1 MTSTDRIVPVDS
13 AMGTLPIFRPLAKSS
28 SRDKLE
34 LTQTVGEVQL
44 TWRGPNQ
51 LSIPDQSV
59 LLAAMAC
66 AKGCEV
72 LEEQRAEP
80 AAGQMALALLEPTGH
95 RFQTASVWI
104 PTTFRMLSRHCAASG
119 HAGPNTSQVKAS
131 LKRLTET
138 TIWMRSG
145 DREGSTRLLAWSYS
159 QADSALLTLNWRLV
173 DALCGRRYSRINL
186 HHRGLLAT
194 DVAKALHFS
203 LSCQIGPGGSW
214 AYKLDNLQR
223 HVWGDQAEGEA
234 LRQRRTK
241 LRKALEALAGLPTW
255 STSWNDNVV
264 TIKHERTARTRV
276 ETSKTKTVASYRS
289 RRVESVTVRSNES
302 PSASNRFHSQTG
314 KASVHAGL
322 AYEDV
327 SALFNTKAGGDGLQ
341 PPPP

>member
-1 MTSTDRIVPVDS
+1 MTSADRIVPMDS
-13 AMGTLPIFRPLAKSS
+13 AMGTLPIFRPLAKLS
-28 SRDKLE
+28 SRAKLE
-34 LTQTVGEVQL
+34 LTQTVGQVQL

-72 LEEQRAEP
+72 QEDQGAEP
-80 AAGQMALALLEPTGH
+80 AADQLALALLEPTGH

-104 PTTFRMLSRHCAASG
+104 PTSFRMLSRHCAVSG
-119 HAGPNTSQVKAS
+119 HAGPNTAQVKAS

-159 QADSALLTLNWRLV
+159 QADSVLLTLNLRLV

-203 LSCQIGPGGSW
+203 LSCQIRPGEAW
-214 AYKLDNLQR
+214 AYKLDNLQK

-241 LRKALEALAGLPTW
+241 LRKALDALAGLPTW
-255 STSWNDNVV
+255 NTSWNDNVV
-264 TIKHERTARTRV
+264 TVRHEREAQPRV
-276 ETSKTKTVASYRS
+276 EVSKAKTAASYRS
-289 RRVESVTVRSNES
+289 RRVESVTMRSNES
-302 PSASNRFHSQTG
+302 PRASNRFHSQPG
-314 KASVHAGL
+314 KASVHAGS
-322 AYEDV
+322 AYADV
-327 SALFNTKAGGDGLQ
+327 SELFNT
-341 PPPP
+341 

>member
-1 MTSTDRIVPVDS
+1 MTSSDRIVPMDS

-28 SRDKLE
+28 SRAKLE

-66 AKGCEV
+66 AKSCEV
-72 LEEQRAEP
+72 QEEQGSEL
-80 AAGQMALALLEPTGH
+80 AASQLALALLEPTGH

-104 PTTFRMLSRHCAASG
+104 PTSFRMLSRHCAASG
-119 HAGPNTSQVKAS
+119 HAGPNTAQVKAS

-159 QADSALLTLNWRLV
+159 QADSVLLTLNWRLV

-203 LSCQIGPGGSW
+203 LSCQLGPGKSW
-214 AYKLDNLQR
+214 SYKLDNLQR
-223 HVWGDQAEGEA
+223 HVWGDQADGEA

-241 LRKALEALAGLPTW
+241 LRKALDALAGLPTW
-255 STSWNDNVV
+255 STSWNNNVV
-264 TIKHERTARTRV
+264 TIQHERTAQPRA
-276 ETSKTKTVASYRS
+276 EASKTKIAASYRS

-302 PSASNRFHSQTG
+302 LDASNRFHSQTG
-314 KASVHAGL
+314 EASVHAGL

-327 SALFNTKAGGDGLQ
+327 SELFNT
-341 PPPP
+341 

>member
-1 MTSTDRIVPVDS
+1 MTSADRIVPVDS
-13 AMGTLPIFRPLAKSS
+13 AMGTLPIFRPLAKTA
-28 SRDKLE
+28 SRAKLE
-34 LTQTVGEVQL
+34 LNQKFGEVEL

-72 LEEQRAEP
+72 QEEQADDP
-80 AAGQMALALLEPTGH
+80 MADHAALALLQPTGH
-95 RFQTASVWI
+95 RFQTASIWV
-104 PTTFRMLSRHCAASG
+104 PTTFRRLSRHCAASG
-119 HAGPNTSQVKAS
+119 HAGPNTAQVKAS

-159 QADSALLTLNWRLV
+159 QADSVLLTLNWRLV
-173 DALCGRRYSRINL
+173 DALCGRQYSRINL
-186 HHRGLLAT
+186 HHRCLLTT

-203 LSCQIGPGGSW
+203 LSCQIQPGVAW
-214 AYKLDNLQR
+214 AYKLDNLQK

-241 LRKALEALAGLPTW
+241 LRKALDALASLPTW

-264 TIKHERTARTRV
+264 TIKHERLAQLRA
-276 ETSKTKTVASYRS
+276 EASKTKTAASYRS

-302 PSASNRFHSQTG
+302 PRASNRFHSQA
-314 KASVHAGL
+314 KEASVHAGL
-322 AYEDV
+322 AYADV
-327 SALFNTKAGGDGLQ
+327 SALFNT
-341 PPPP
+341 